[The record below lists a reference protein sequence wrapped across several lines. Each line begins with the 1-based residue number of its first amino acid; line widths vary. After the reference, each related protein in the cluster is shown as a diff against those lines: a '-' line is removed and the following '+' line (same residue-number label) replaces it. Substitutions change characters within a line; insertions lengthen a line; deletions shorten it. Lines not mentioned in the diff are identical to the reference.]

1 MDVGTWSHWRY
12 MCKAWLRRSSKHISA
27 VKNSSIDGIFV
38 SPHLWATAAGYL
50 SFGKLMGDHRGLW
63 MDLPVELLFGYN
75 HPSSN
80 FARARRLKLSDPRV
94 VERICDAITWSMWGR
109 QPLPVYAQS
118 PYIFGLPTCYSG
130 CSGIWDN
137 RYPAPKTNAISWRQM
152 PHFQS
157 RGGSSVNCQIIHLQS
172 PPQILVIITC
182 HMSNHGES
190 EKRKWLQRM
199 NTSDTTKRVPGFH
212 NLVGSCFSGW
222 RF

>member
-1 MDVGTWSHWRY
+1 

-27 VKNSSIDGIFV
+27 VKNASIDGIFV
-38 SPHLWATAAGYL
+38 SPHLRATAAGYL

-63 MDLPVELLFGYN
+63 MDLPVELLCRYN

-94 VERICDAITWSMWGR
+94 VEWICDAITWSMWGR

-118 PYIFGLPTCYSG
+118 PYTFGLPTRYSG

-137 RYPAPKTNAISWRQM
+137 RYPAPKPNAISWRQM

-157 RGGSSVNCQIIHLQS
+157 RGGSMVANVPESAYQD
-172 PPQILVIITC
+172 QILVTISSV
-182 HMSNHGES
+182 H
-190 EKRKWLQRM
+190 
-199 NTSDTTKRVPGFH
+199 
-212 NLVGSCFSGW
+212 
-222 RF
+222 